1 MASTEVVRLD
11 DHEEEEIANLAETS
25 IRQRMEADK
34 LENSIADEADQI
46 IKRVAAGDLSDTDRS

>member
-46 IKRVAAGDLSDTDRS
+46 IERVAAGDLSDTDRS